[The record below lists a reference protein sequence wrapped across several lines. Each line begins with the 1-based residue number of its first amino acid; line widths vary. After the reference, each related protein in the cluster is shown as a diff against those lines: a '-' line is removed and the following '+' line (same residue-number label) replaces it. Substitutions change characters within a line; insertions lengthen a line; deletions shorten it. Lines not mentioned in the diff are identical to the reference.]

1 MTGILSLIGS
11 ALGLTGTILKY
22 IKDSRGW
29 EIKKDI
35 ENLLEKINVQENIQG
50 DLRDDQGL
58 AELYDALNIK
68 LRVFSSFLST
78 KSIREED
85 I

>member
-1 MTGILSLIGS
+1 MDVLSLIGS
-11 ALGLTGTILKY
+11 ALGLTGEILKY

-29 EIKKDI
+29 EVKKDI
-35 ENLLEKINVQENIQG
+35 EKLLEDINVQENIQG

-58 AELYDALNIK
+58 AELYDALDIK
-68 LRVFSSFLST
+68 LRLFSSFLSAQ
-78 KSIREED
+78 SVREED